1 MKVELFP
8 FQNTAVDDLRKK
20 LAFSL
25 NGFAQ
30 MHVPQVISFTAPTG
44 AGKTIIS
51 AALIENVYNGTADY
65 QEQPEA
71 IFLWLSDSP
80 ELNAQSRSK
89 IEANCDRI
97 SIGQCVTI
105 SDEDFDQETLE
116 DGHIYFLNTQKLSKS
131 SNLVKKGDSRSYTI
145 WETLQN
151 TINTKSDRLYLI
163 IDEAHRGMQG
173 NEAAKAT
180 TIMQS
185 FILGR
190 PADGLAAMP
199 VVLGMSATPDRFN
212 RLVAGTTATVHQVV
226 VPVDAVRKSG
236 LLKDR
241 IVFRYP
247 GDTAAHNDMAVLQAA
262 ADAWNDKCIHWNQYC
277 EEQHYAKFNP
287 VFVIQV
293 ENGTGS
299 QVSATDLDDCLVK
312 IEQRLGIRFSAGEV
326 VHTFGQT
333 SATLTLNGLPVCY
346 EEPSRISDDAK
357 VKVVFFKENL
367 STGWD
372 CPRAETM
379 MSFRRATDATHIAQ
393 LLGRMIRTPKQM
405 HIAVDDTLNDV
416 HLYLPYFDFGTV
428 EDVVKALQDAE
439 GGELPTDIELLDIES
454 GHQEVLTIRPPTP
467 KVVPTTPAAP
477 AQTSPMSSTSV
488 ASGALGTGA
497 ETQSSGT
504 VPAIN
509 ATQQA
514 GTVPSSVQRPSA
526 TSLVSG
532 EPSKTSSH
540 AGEPSAGTAPLV
552 LDGGQAS
559 AVPKPP
565 LWPDRFD
572 RPGVVKFINDLHLL
586 NYDIRNVIISDY
598 FRSLCKLAH
607 FMTLAYLYPNAVSDV
622 TQNVAD
628 LIHAYVDELKHG
640 GKYDDLVTKVMQFK
654 LTTKVF
660 DPFGQPLSDSG
671 GGDLFSTTDTDIDR
685 QLRMAENKL
694 GNEGVASEYGKKYGN
709 EDDPLAY
716 KIDVILFVADET
728 CWQKLLKYAKEKFHK
743 FRDDIRPFV
752 AGLTE
757 TWRRQYDRIASDADI
772 VSPHNFTLPE
782 TICVTRES
790 ESLGQSY
797 SNHLFCNEEGRA
809 RFLLTPWEEGVL
821 KEEFERPDFVCW
833 LRNISRASWAL
844 RLPYDVGNTKKPFF
858 PDLFIVRKHPSNEDK
873 YLIDLLEPHGQQF
886 SDNLAKAK
894 ALADYAARN
903 PSLSRVQLIREM
915 KGPVPGQKIYKRLD
929 MAISAVR
936 TKVMGVNKP
945 DELDQ
950 LFAEV

>member
-1 MKVELFP
+1 MKVKLFP
-8 FQNTAVDDLRKK
+8 FQSVAANELRKT
-20 LAFSL
+20 LAYSL

-51 AALIENVYNGTADY
+51 AALIEDVYNGTAEY

-71 IFLWLSDSP
+71 IFIWLSDSP

-105 SDEDFDQETLE
+105 TDESFDQETLE

-131 SNLVKKGDSRSYTI
+131 SNLVKKGDARTYTI

-151 TINTKSDRLYLI
+151 TIAAKSDRLYLI

-173 NEAAKAT
+173 NAAAKAT

-190 PADGLAAMP
+190 PDDGLASMP
-199 VVLGMSATPDRFN
+199 VVMGMSATPDRFN
-212 RLVAGTTATVHQVV
+212 RLVAGTTATVHHVA

-247 GDTAAHNDMAVLQAA
+247 GDTAAQNDMAVLQAA

-293 ENGTGS
+293 QNGTGD
-299 QVSATDLDDCLVK
+299 QVSATDLDDCLAK
-312 IEQRLGIRFSAGEV
+312 IEQRLGVHFSAGEV

-333 SATLTLNGLPVCY
+333 TATLTVNGLPVCY
-346 EEPSRISDDAK
+346 EEPSRIADDGK
-357 VKVVFFKENL
+357 IKVVFFKENL

-405 HIAVDDTLNDV
+405 HIEVDDTLNDV
-416 HLYLPYFDFGTV
+416 HLYLPYFDVGTV
-428 EDVVKALQDAE
+428 TDIVKALQDAE
-439 GGELPTDIELLDIES
+439 GGELPTEIDHEAIGS
-454 GHQEVLTIRPPTP
+454 GKREVLSIKP
-467 KVVPTTPAAP
+467 
-477 AQTSPMSSTSV
+477 
-488 ASGALGTGA
+488 
-497 ETQSSGT
+497 
-504 VPAIN
+504 
-509 ATQQA
+509 
-514 GTVPSSVQRPSA
+514 PSSWATPSA
-526 TSLVSG
+526 SADNSQQLLLSD
-532 EPSKTSSH
+532 EPRPDD
-540 AGEPSAGTAPLV
+540 APNVGNAPEPSAGDHAPTVAQPSTNTVGDEAPLV
-552 LDGGQAS
+552 PAPEKNAAQEAAPFKLEGEHAK
-559 AVPKPP
+559 PKSRSKEP
-565 LWPDRFD
+565 LWPDMFD
-572 RPGVVKFINDLHLL
+572 RAGVVKFINDLHLL
-586 NYDIRNVIISDY
+586 NYDIRSAVITDY

-607 FMTLAYLYPNAVSDV
+607 FMTQAHLYPNAVSDV
-622 TQNVAD
+622 TQDVVD
-628 LIHAYVDELKHG
+628 LIHSHAEELRRNG
-640 GKYDDLVTKVMQFK
+640 TYEDLVTQVMQFK

-660 DPFGQPLSDSG
+660 DPFGNQLAVSD

-694 GNEGVASEYGKKYGN
+694 GNEGVASAYGVKYGN

-716 KIDVILFVADET
+716 KIEVILFAADET
-728 CWQKLLKYAKEKFHK
+728 CWQKLLAYAKDKFHTY
-743 FRDDIRPFV
+743 RDQIRPLV
-752 AGLTE
+752 AGLQE
-757 TWRRQYDRIASDADI
+757 RWRSQYDRIASDADI

-790 ESLGQSY
+790 ESLGISY

-809 RFLLTPWEEGVL
+809 RFLLNTWEMDIL
-821 KEEFERPDFVCW
+821 DEESKRPDFVCW
-833 LRNISRASWAL
+833 LRNVSRASWAL
-844 RLPYDVGNTKKPFF
+844 RLPYDGGDAKKPFY
-858 PDLFIVRKHPSNEDK
+858 PDFFIVRKHPIVKEQ
-873 YLIDLLEPHGQQF
+873 YLVDIMEPHGPQYN
-886 SDNLAKAK
+886 DNVAKAK
-894 ALADYAARN
+894 ALADYAAKN
-903 PSLSRVQLIREM
+903 SSLARVEMIREM
-915 KGPVPGQKIYKRLD
+915 KGAVPGQKIYKRLD
-929 MAISAVR
+929 MAKSSVR
-936 TKVMGVNKP
+936 AKVLGIHAP

-950 LFAEV
+950 LFAET

>member
-89 IEANCDRI
+89 IESNCDRI

-131 SNLVKKGDSRSYTI
+131 SNLVKKGDARTYTI

-151 TINTKSDRLYLI
+151 TIATKSDRLYLI

-173 NEAAKAT
+173 NAAATAT
-180 TIMQS
+180 TTMQK

-190 PADGLAAMP
+190 PDDGLTPMP
-199 VVLGMSATPDRFN
+199 VVLGMSATPERFN

-241 IVFRYP
+241 IIFRYP

-262 ADAWNDKCIHWNQYC
+262 ADAWYDKCKHWNDYC
-277 EEQHYAKFNP
+277 ERQHYAKFNP
-287 VFVIQV
+287 VLVIQV
-293 ENGTGS
+293 ENGTGD
-299 QVSATDLDDCLVK
+299 QISATDLDDCLAK

-333 SATLTLNGLPVCY
+333 TATLTLNGLAVCY
-346 EEPSRISDDAK
+346 EEPSRISDDDK

-379 MSFRRATDATHIAQ
+379 MSFRRANDATHIAQ

-405 HIAVDDTLNDV
+405 HIEVDDTLNDV
-416 HLYLPYFDFGTV
+416 HLYLPYFDVGTV
-428 EDVVKALQDAE
+428 EDVVNALQEAE

-454 GHQEVLTIRPPTP
+454 GHQEVLSIRPPTP
-467 KVVPTTPAAP
+467 KAVPSTAATT
-477 AQTSPMSSTSV
+477 AQPSPMPLKTATSGPLDTAV
-488 ASGALGTGA
+488 EMPSSGAG
-497 ETQSSGT
+497 
-504 VPAIN
+504 PAIN
-509 ATQQA
+509 ATQR
-514 GTVPSSVQRPSA
+514 TETTPSSVGTPSA
-526 TSLVSG
+526 TSPVRE
-532 EPSKTSSH
+532 EPPTASSPVGDT
-540 AGEPSAGTAPLV
+540 AAEAAPLA
-552 LDGGQAS
+552 LDGGQVP
-559 AVPKPP
+559 AVPKQP

-586 NYDIRNVIISDY
+586 NYDIRSVIISDY

-607 FMTLAYLYPNAVSDV
+607 FMTLAHLYPNAVSDV
-622 TQNVAD
+622 AQDVAE
-628 LIHAYVDELKHG
+628 LIHAYVEELKHG

-660 DPFGQPLSDSG
+660 DPFGQPLSDPG

-694 GNEGVASEYGKKYGN
+694 GNEGIANVYGVKYGD
-709 EDDPLAY
+709 EEDPLAY
-716 KIDVILFVADET
+716 KIEVILFAADET
-728 CWQKLLKYAKEKFHK
+728 CWQKLLKYAKDKFHK
-743 FRDDIRPFV
+743 FRDDIRPYV
-752 AGLTE
+752 AGLDE

-790 ESLGQSY
+790 ESLGVSY

-809 RFLLTPWEEGVL
+809 RFMLTPWEMGVL
-821 KEEFERPDFVCW
+821 EEEFKRPDFVCW

-844 RLPYDVGNTKKPFF
+844 RLPYDVGSTKKPFF
-858 PDLFIVRKHPSNEDK
+858 PDLFIVRKHPTDEGK
-873 YLIDLLEPHGQQF
+873 YFIDLLEPHGQQF
-886 SDNLAKAK
+886 NDNLAKAK

-915 KGPVPGQKIYKRLD
+915 KGPIPGQKIYKRLD
-929 MAISAVR
+929 MAISTVR
-936 TKVMGVNKP
+936 TKVMGINKP

>member
-1 MKVELFP
+1 MKAKQFP
-8 FQNTAVDDLRKK
+8 FQGLAADDLRRK
-20 LAFSL
+20 LAYSL

-30 MHVPQVISFTAPTG
+30 THVPQVISFTAPTG

-51 AALIENVYNGTADY
+51 AALIEDVYNGTAEY
-65 QEQPEA
+65 QEQPDA

-89 IEANCDRI
+89 IEANCDRL

-105 SDEDFDQETLE
+105 SDESFDQEMLD
-116 DGHIYFLNTQKLSKS
+116 DGHIYFLNTQKLSRT
-131 SNLVKKGDSRSYTI
+131 SNLVRKGDSRTYTI

-151 TINTKSDRLYLI
+151 TVAAKSDRLYLI

-173 NEAAKAT
+173 NAAGQAT

-190 PADGLAAMP
+190 PDDGLSPMP
-199 VVLGMSATPDRFN
+199 VVMGMSATPERFN
-212 RLVAGTTATVHQVV
+212 LLVEGTTATVHHVAV
-226 VPVDAVRKSG
+226 SVDAVKRSG

-247 GDTAAHNDMAVLQAA
+247 GDAATQNDMAVLQAA

-293 ENGTGS
+293 QNGSGN

-333 SATLTLNGLPVCY
+333 MATLTLNGLPVCY
-346 EEPSRISDDAK
+346 EEPSRIAENDR

-405 HIAVDDTLNDV
+405 HIDVDDTLNDV
-416 HLYLPYFDFGTV
+416 HLYLPYFDAKTV
-428 EDVVKALQDAE
+428 ADIATALQKSE
-439 GGELPTDIELLDIES
+439 GGKLPTEPVCEEI
-454 GHQEVLTIRPPTP
+454 GRGQHVVLSINPPQP
-467 KVVPTTPAAP
+467 GLPSASDAP
-477 AQTSPMSSTSV
+477 ATQPSAVQHASASV
-488 ASGALGTGA
+488 AQAQPVDAGVTPQSTGVVSAMPNPMPSASGFGVSGQSAGASSSDNSPTGSASA
-497 ETQSSGT
+497 ELEGST
-504 VPAIN
+504 PP
-509 ATQQA
+509 ATQ
-514 GTVPSSVQRPSA
+514 P
-526 TSLVSG
+526 
-532 EPSKTSSH
+532 K
-540 AGEPSAGTAPLV
+540 API
-552 LDGGQAS
+552 
-559 AVPKPP
+559 
-565 LWPDRFD
+565 WPDAFD
-572 RPGVVKFINDLHLL
+572 RAGVVKFINDLHLL
-586 NYDIRNVIISDY
+586 NYDVRSVVISDY

-607 FMTLAYLYPNAVSDV
+607 FMTQSGLDPNAVRSV
-622 TQNVAD
+622 TQDVVE
-628 LIHAYVDELKHG
+628 LVHAYAQELKQDG
-640 GKYDDLVTKVMQFK
+640 IYDDLVARVMQFK

-660 DPFGQPLSDSG
+660 DPFGQQLSVTG

-685 QLRMAENKL
+685 QLRTADNKL
-694 GNEGVASEYGKKYGN
+694 GNEGVASAYGQKYRD

-716 KIDVILFVADET
+716 KIEVILFAADES
-728 CWQKLLKYAKEKFHK
+728 CWQKLLTYAKGKFHDY
-743 FRDDIRPFV
+743 RDKVRPSV
-752 AGLTE
+752 AGMSE
-757 TWRRQYDRIASDADI
+757 SWRHQYDRIASDADI
-772 VSPHNFTLPE
+772 ISPHNFTLPE

-790 ESLGQSY
+790 ESTGISY

-809 RFLLTPWEEGVL
+809 RFVFNPWESGVL
-821 KEEFERPDFVCW
+821 DEEFNRSDFVCW
-833 LRNISRASWAL
+833 LRNVSRASWAL
-844 RLPYDVGNTKKPFF
+844 RLPYELGNDTKSFF
-858 PDLFIVRKHPSNEDK
+858 PDFFIVRKKEGG
-873 YLIDLLEPHGQQF
+873 YLLDILEPHGAQYD
-886 SDNLAKAK
+886 DNVAKAK
-894 ALADYAARN
+894 ALAEYAARN
-903 PSLSRVQLIREM
+903 PTVGRVEMIREM
-915 KGPVPGQKIYKRLD
+915 KCAAPGQKIFKRLD
-929 MAISAVR
+929 MAKSSVR
-936 TKVMGVNKP
+936 TKVMNIHSS

>member
-1 MKVELFP
+1 MKVGLFP
-8 FQNTAVDDLRKK
+8 FQDTAVKDLRKK

-30 MHVPQVISFTAPTG
+30 LHVPQAISFTAPTG

-51 AALIENVYNGTADY
+51 AALIEDVYNGTADY
-65 QEQPEA
+65 QEQAEA

-131 SNLVKKGDSRSYTI
+131 SNLVKKGDSRTYTI

-151 TINTKSDRLYLI
+151 TIATKSDRLYLI

-173 NEAAKAT
+173 KDAAKAT

-185 FILGR
+185 FIIGR
-190 PADGLAAMP
+190 PDDGLAPMP
-199 VVLGMSATPDRFN
+199 VVMGMSATPERFN
-212 RLVAGTTATVHQVV
+212 RLVAGTAATVHQVV

-262 ADAWNDKCIHWNQYC
+262 ADAWNDKCKHWNDYC
-277 EEQHYAKFNP
+277 ERQHYAKFNP

-293 ENGTGS
+293 ENGTGD
-299 QVSATDLDDCLVK
+299 QISATDLDDCLVK

-333 SATLTLNGLPVCY
+333 TATLTLNGLPVCY

-393 LLGRMIRTPKQM
+393 LLGRMIRTPMQM
-405 HIAVDDTLNDV
+405 HIEVDDTLNDV
-416 HLYLPYFDFGTV
+416 HLYLPYFDVGTV
-428 EDVVKALQDAE
+428 TGIVEALQDTE
-439 GGELPTDIELLDIES
+439 GGELPTDIEQEEIGS
-454 GHQEVLTIRPPTP
+454 GHHEVLTIRPPTP
-467 KVVPTTPAAP
+467 KSVPTTAE
-477 AQTSPMSSTSV
+477 
-488 ASGALGTGA
+488 AS
-497 ETQSSGT
+497 EQ
-504 VPAIN
+504 
-509 ATQQA
+509 
-514 GTVPSSVQRPSA
+514 PSSVPFNPIVVDAPGAVGGESPSGA
-526 TSLVSG
+526 AVASEVVTPPTKPVGGAMPASPAANDKPAES
-532 EPSKTSSH
+532 
-540 AGEPSAGTAPLV
+540 APLK
-552 LDGGQAS
+552 LEGEQAP
-559 AVPKPP
+559 ATPKQP
-565 LWPDRFD
+565 LWPDAFD
-572 RPGVVKFINDLHLL
+572 RAGVVKFINDLHLL
-586 NYDIRNVIISDY
+586 NYDIRNVVISDY
-598 FRSLCKLAH
+598 FKSLCKLAH
-607 FMTLAYLYPNAVSDV
+607 FMTQSYLYPNAVSDV
-622 TQNVAD
+622 IQDVAD
-628 LIHAYVDELKHG
+628 LIHGHAEELKRNG
-640 GKYDDLVTKVMQFK
+640 NYDDLVTKVMQFK
-654 LTTKVF
+654 LTTTVF
-660 DPFGQPLSDSG
+660 DPFGQHVDFSG
-671 GGDLFSTTDTDIDR
+671 DGDLFSTTDTDIDR

-694 GNEGVASEYGKKYGN
+694 HNEGVASAYGVKYGS
-709 EDDPLAY
+709 EDDPLEY
-716 KIDVILFVADET
+716 KIEVILFAADET
-728 CWQKLLKYAKEKFHK
+728 CWQKLLAYAKGKFHEY
-743 FRDDIRPFV
+743 RDQVRPLV
-752 AGLTE
+752 ATLPE
-757 TWRRQYDRIASDADI
+757 NWRRQYDRIASDADI

-790 ESLGQSY
+790 ESLGKSY

-809 RFLLTPWEEGVL
+809 RFMLTTWEEGVL
-821 KEEFERPDFVCW
+821 EEEFARPDFVCW

-844 RLPYDVGNTKKPFF
+844 RLPYDVGDVKKPFY
-858 PDLFIVRKHPSNEDK
+858 PDLFIVRKHPTVQGQ
-873 YLIDLLEPHGQQF
+873 YLIDFLEPHGQQF
-886 SDNLAKAK
+886 SDNVAKAK
-894 ALADYAARN
+894 ALADYAAKN
-903 PSLSRVQLIREM
+903 PALARVEMIREM
-915 KGPVPGQKIYKRLD
+915 KSPIPGEKVFKRLD
-929 MAISAVR
+929 MAKSSVR
-936 TKVMGVNKP
+936 TKVMGIHKP
-945 DELDQ
+945 DELDH

>member
-1 MKVELFP
+1 MKIKP
-8 FQNTAVDDLRKK
+8 FTFQDVAIADLRKK

-30 MHVPQVISFTAPTG
+30 MRVPQVISFTAPTG

-51 AALIENVYNGTADY
+51 AALIEDVYNGTADY

-105 SDEDFDQETLE
+105 TDESFDRETLE

-131 SNLVKKGDSRSYTI
+131 SNLVKKGDARTYTI

-151 TINTKSDRLYLI
+151 TIAEKSDRFYLI

-173 NEAAKAT
+173 NAAATAT

-190 PADGLAAMP
+190 PNDGLAPMP
-199 VVLGMSATPDRFN
+199 VVLGMSATPERFN
-212 RLVAGTTATVHQVV
+212 RLVAGTTATIHHVSVS
-226 VPVDAVRKSG
+226 VDAVRKSG

-247 GDTAAHNDMAVLQAA
+247 GDAAAQNDMAVLQAA

-293 ENGTGS
+293 QNGTGD

-333 SATLTLNGLPVCY
+333 TATLTVNGLPVSY
-346 EEPSRISDDAK
+346 EEPSRIADDAR

-405 HIAVDDTLNDV
+405 HIEVDDTLNDV
-416 HLYLPYFDFGTV
+416 HLYLPYFDVRTV
-428 EDVVKALQDAE
+428 SDIVSALQDAE
-439 GGELPTDIELLDIES
+439 GGELPTEIDHEEIGG
-454 GHQEVLTIRPPTP
+454 GHREVLSIRPPAPRANPETTTP
-467 KVVPTTPAAP
+467 RLMTPSPAPISSVPAAP
-477 AQTSPMSSTSV
+477 AVANGGIQSAGGVAVSATPPRATMSGDGQSQAATTSTENPPSQPSTFSLEGGS
-488 ASGALGTGA
+488 AS
-497 ETQSSGT
+497 
-504 VPAIN
+504 
-509 ATQQA
+509 ATQN
-514 GTVPSSVQRPSA
+514 VPI
-526 TSLVSG
+526 
-532 EPSKTSSH
+532 
-540 AGEPSAGTAPLV
+540 
-552 LDGGQAS
+552 
-559 AVPKPP
+559 
-565 LWPDRFD
+565 WPDRFD
-572 RPGVVKFINDLHLL
+572 RPGVVKFINEQHLL
-586 NYDIRNVIISDY
+586 NYDIRTVVISDY

-607 FMTLAYLYPNAVSDV
+607 FMTQTLLSANAVSDV
-622 TQNVAD
+622 TQDVVN
-628 LIHAYVDELKHG
+628 LIHTHVIELKNSG
-640 GKYDDLVTKVMQFK
+640 TYDDLVNKVMQFK
-654 LTTKVF
+654 LITKVF
-660 DPFGQPLSDSG
+660 DPFGQPLSGSG
-671 GGDLFSTTDTDIDR
+671 EGDLFSTTDTDIDR

-694 GNEGVASEYGKKYGN
+694 GNEGVANAYGIKYGD
-709 EDDPLAY
+709 EDDPMAY
-716 KIDVILFVADET
+716 KIDVILFAADET
-728 CWQKLLKYAKEKFHK
+728 CWQKLLVYAKKKFHDY
-743 FRDDIRPFV
+743 RDQMRPLV
-752 AGLTE
+752 AGLQE
-757 TWRRQYDRIASDADI
+757 NWRRQYDRIASDADI

-790 ESLGQSY
+790 ESAGISY

-809 RFLLTPWEEGVL
+809 RFILNTWETGVL
-821 KEEFERPDFVCW
+821 NEEFERPDFVCW
-833 LRNISRASWAL
+833 LRNIPRASWAL
-844 RLPYDVGNTKKPFF
+844 RLPYDAGDKKKPFF
-858 PDLFIVRKHPSNEDK
+858 PDFLIVRKHPTVSGK
-873 YLIDLLEPHGQQF
+873 YLLDVLEPHGPQYD
-886 SDNLAKAK
+886 DNVAKAK

-903 PSLSRVQLIREM
+903 PSIMRVEMIREVN
-915 KGPVPGQKIYKRLD
+915 GAIPGQKIYKRLD
-929 MAISAVR
+929 MAKSFVR
-936 TKVMGVNKP
+936 TKVMSIHTP
-945 DELDQ
+945 AELDQ
-950 LFAEV
+950 LFAEI

>member
-1 MKVELFP
+1 MKVGLFP
-8 FQNTAVDDLRKK
+8 FQDTAVKDLRKK

-51 AALIENVYNGTADY
+51 AALIEDVYNGTAEF

-131 SNLVKKGDSRSYTI
+131 SNLVKKGDSRTYTI

-151 TINTKSDRLYLI
+151 TIAEKSDRLYLI

-173 NEAAKAT
+173 NAAAKAT

-185 FILGR
+185 FIIGR
-190 PADGLAAMP
+190 SDDGLAPMP
-199 VVLGMSATPDRFN
+199 VVMGMSATPERFN

-262 ADAWNDKCIHWNQYC
+262 ADAWNDKCKHWNDYC
-277 EEQHYAKFNP
+277 ERQHYAKFNP

-293 ENGTGS
+293 ENGTGD
-299 QVSATDLDDCLVK
+299 QISATDLDDCLVK
-312 IEQRLGIRFSAGEV
+312 IEQRLGIRFSAGDV

-333 SATLTLNGLPVCY
+333 TATLTLNGLPVCY

-405 HIAVDDTLNDV
+405 HIDVDDTLNDV
-416 HLYLPYFDFGTV
+416 HLYLPYFDVGTV
-428 EDVVKALQDAE
+428 TDIVEALQDAE
-439 GGELPTDIELLDIES
+439 GGELPTDIEQEEIGNL
-454 GHQEVLTIRPPTP
+454 HREVLTIRPPTP
-467 KVVPTTPAAP
+467 KPPQPIPVASESSPIVSPKPTVVDVRGAVSVEQPPVVTTAP
-477 AQTSPMSSTSV
+477 EVTSV
-488 ASGALGTGA
+488 TTKPVGAATPSLSGAGNQPA
-497 ETQSSGT
+497 EPEPLKLEGEQ
-504 VPAIN
+504 VPA
-509 ATQQA
+509 T
-514 GTVPSSVQRPSA
+514 PP
-526 TSLVSG
+526 
-532 EPSKTSSH
+532 
-540 AGEPSAGTAPLV
+540 APPW
-552 LDGGQAS
+552 LDA
-559 AVPKPP
+559 
-565 LWPDRFD
+565 FD
-572 RPGVVKFINDLHLL
+572 RVGVVKFINDLHLL
-586 NYDIRNVIISDY
+586 NYDIRSVVISDY

-607 FMTLAYLYPNAVSDV
+607 FMTQSHLYPNAVSDI
-622 TQNVAD
+622 TQEVAD
-628 LIHAYVDELKHG
+628 LVHAHAEELKQG
-640 GKYDDLVTKVMQFK
+640 GTYDDLVSKVMQFK

-660 DPFGQPLSDSG
+660 DPFGNPLSMPG
-671 GGDLFSTTDTDIDR
+671 EGDLFSATDTDIDR
-685 QLRMAENKL
+685 QLRMAESKL
-694 GNEGVASEYGKKYGN
+694 GNEGVASAYGVKYGS
-709 EDDPLAY
+709 EDDPQTY
-716 KIDVILFVADET
+716 KIEVILFAADET
-728 CWQKLLKYAKEKFHK
+728 SWQKLLAYAKGKFHEY
-743 FRDDIRPFV
+743 RDQVRPLV
-752 AGLTE
+752 AALPGN
-757 TWRRQYDRIASDADI
+757 WRNQYDRIASDADI

-782 TICVTRES
+782 TISVTRES

-797 SNHLFCNEEGRA
+797 SNHLFCNEEGCA
-809 RFLLTPWEEGVL
+809 RFMLTAWEMGVL
-821 KEEFERPDFVCW
+821 EEEFARPDFVCW
-833 LRNISRASWAL
+833 LRNVSRASWAL
-844 RLPYDVGNTKKPFF
+844 RLPYDVGDTKKPFY
-858 PDLFIVRKHPSNEDK
+858 PDLFIVRKHPTVPGQ
-873 YLIDLLEPHGQQF
+873 YLLDLLEPHGQQF
-886 SDNLAKAK
+886 SDNVAKAK
-894 ALADYAARN
+894 ALAVYAARN
-903 PSLSRVQLIREM
+903 SALARVQMIREM
-915 KGPVPGQKIYKRLD
+915 KSPIPGEKVFKRLD
-929 MAISAVR
+929 MAMSAVR
-936 TKVMGVNKP
+936 TKVMGIHTAA
-945 DELDQ
+945 ELDQ

>member
-8 FQNTAVDDLRKK
+8 FQNTTVDDLRKK

-51 AALIENVYNGTADY
+51 AALIENVYNGTAEY

-89 IEANCDRI
+89 IETNCDRI
-97 SIGQCVTI
+97 SISQCVTI
-105 SDEDFDQETLE
+105 TDDSFDQETLE
-116 DGHIYFLNTQKLSKS
+116 DGHIYFLNTQKLSSS
-131 SNLVKKGDSRSYTI
+131 SNLVKKGDSRTYTI

-151 TINTKSDRLYLI
+151 TIAKKSDRLYLI

-173 NEAAKAT
+173 NAAARQT

-190 PADGLAAMP
+190 QGDGLAPMP
-199 VVLGMSATPDRFN
+199 VVIGMSATPERFN

-262 ADAWNDKCIHWNQYC
+262 ADAWNDKCVHWNDYC
-277 EEQHYAKFNP
+277 ERQHYAKFNP

-293 ENGTGS
+293 ENGTGN
-299 QVSATDLDDCLVK
+299 QVSATDLDDCLAK
-312 IEQRLGIRFSAGEV
+312 IEQRLGIHFSAGEV
-326 VHTFGQT
+326 IHTFGQT
-333 SATLTLNGLPVCY
+333 TATLTLNGLPVCY
-346 EEPSRISDDAK
+346 EEPSRIADDAK

-405 HIAVDDTLNDV
+405 HIDVDDTLNEV
-416 HLYLPYFDFGTV
+416 HLYLPYFDVGTV
-428 EDVVKALQDAE
+428 EEVVSALQEAE
-439 GGELPTDIELLDIES
+439 GGELPADIELLDIES
-454 GHQEVLTIRPPTP
+454 GQQEVLTIRPPAP
-467 KVVPTTPAAP
+467 KRATAPQVAPIPPTHMPSA
-477 AQTSPMSSTSV
+477 STSS
-488 ASGALGTGA
+488 AS
-497 ETQSSGT
+497 EPSSGGDAVHVT
-504 VPAIN
+504 IPAP
-509 ATQQA
+509 QPVE
-514 GTVPSSVQRPSA
+514 GTPSSAKTAGGEQPPLPA
-526 TSLVSG
+526 TG
-532 EPSKTSSH
+532 GNAQPEPTPFH
-540 AGEPSAGTAPLV
+540 
-552 LDGGQAS
+552 LDGEQPTS
-559 AVPKPP
+559 TPDQP
-565 LWPDRFD
+565 LWPEMFD
-572 RPGVVKFINDLHLL
+572 RTGIVKFINDLHLL
-586 NYDIRNVIISDY
+586 NYDIRSVVINDY
-598 FRSLCKLAH
+598 FKSLCKLAH
-607 FMTLAYLYPNAVSDV
+607 FMTQAHLYPNAASDV
-622 TQNVAD
+622 TQDVAN
-628 LIHAYVDELKHG
+628 LIHGYVEDLKQNG
-640 GKYDDLVTKVMQFK
+640 TYDYLVMKVMQFK

-660 DPFGQPLSDSG
+660 DPFGQPLSDSS

-694 GNEGVASEYGKKYGN
+694 GNEGVANAYGSIYGDT
-709 EDDPLAY
+709 DDPLAY
-716 KIDVILFVADET
+716 KIEVILFAADET
-728 CWQKLLKYAKEKFHK
+728 CWQKLLKYAEDKFHK
-743 FRDDIRPFV
+743 FRDYIRPLV
-752 AGLTE
+752 AGLSE
-757 TWRRQYDRIASDADI
+757 NWRHQYDRIASDAEI
-772 VSPHNFTLPE
+772 VSQHNFTLPE

-797 SNHLFCNEEGRA
+797 TNHLFCNEEGRA
-809 RFLLTPWEEGVL
+809 TFLLTPWEEGVL
-821 KEEFERPDFVCW
+821 KEETSRPDFVCW

-844 RLPYDVGNTKKPFF
+844 RLPYDVGNAKKPFY
-858 PDLFIVRKHPSNEDK
+858 PDLFIVRKHPSDEDK
-873 YLIDLLEPHGQQF
+873 YLIDVLEPHGQQY

-903 PSLSRVQLIREM
+903 PQLVRVQLIREM
-915 KGPVPGQKIYKRLD
+915 KGPIPGQKIYKRLD
-929 MAISAVR
+929 MAISSVR
-936 TKVMGVNKP
+936 MKVMGVNKP

-950 LFAEV
+950 LFTEI

>member
-1 MKVELFP
+1 MKAKLFP
-8 FQNTAVDDLRKK
+8 FQDVAVKDLRTK

-25 NGFAQ
+25 NAFAKL
-30 MHVPQVISFTAPTG
+30 HVPQVISFTAPTG

-51 AALIENVYNGTADY
+51 ASLIEDVYNGTAEY
-65 QEQPEA
+65 QEQPDA

-105 SDEDFDQETLE
+105 TDEEFDQETLE

-131 SNLVKKGDSRSYTI
+131 SNLVKKGDSRTYTI

-151 TINTKSDRLYLI
+151 TIDTKSDRLYLI

-173 NEAAKAT
+173 NAAAKAT

-190 PADGLAAMP
+190 HADGLSPMP
-199 VVLGMSATPDRFN
+199 IVMGMSATPERFN

-226 VPVDAVRKSG
+226 VSVDSVKKSG

-247 GDTAAHNDMAVLQAA
+247 GDTTAHNDMAVLQAA

-287 VFVIQV
+287 IFVIQV
-293 ENGTGS
+293 ENGSGS

-333 SATLTLNGLPVCY
+333 TATLTVNGLPVCY
-346 EEPSRISDDAK
+346 EEPSRIADDAK

-405 HIAVDDTLNDV
+405 HIEVDDTLNDV
-416 HLYLPYFDFGTV
+416 HLYLPYFDVATV
-428 EDVVKALQDAE
+428 TTIVKALQEAE

-454 GHQEVLTIRPPTP
+454 GNQEVLSIRPSP
-467 KVVPTTPAAP
+467 KVVQPEPETTTPPSLVSVRPTVLPTASSVANPPSGMVIKPDWSPIATTPAGENAGV
-477 AQTSPMSSTSV
+477 STSTNEH
-488 ASGALGTGA
+488 A
-497 ETQSSGT
+497 
-504 VPAIN
+504 
-509 ATQQA
+509 ATPTPLTLEGDQ
-514 GTVPSSVQRPSA
+514 VSEKPKA
-526 TSLVSG
+526 T
-532 EPSKTSSH
+532 
-540 AGEPSAGTAPLV
+540 
-552 LDGGQAS
+552 
-559 AVPKPP
+559 
-565 LWPDRFD
+565 LWPDTFD

-586 NYDIRNVIISDY
+586 NYDIRSVVISDY

-607 FMTLAYLYPNAVSDV
+607 FMTQSHLYPNAVSDV
-622 TQNVAD
+622 TQDVAD
-628 LIHAYVDELKHG
+628 LVHAHTEKLKRMG
-640 GKYDDLVTKVMQFK
+640 SYDDLVTKVMQFK
-654 LTTKVF
+654 LTTTVF
-660 DPFGQPLSDSG
+660 DPFGQQVTISG
-671 GGDLFSTTDTDIDR
+671 DGDLFSTTDTDIDR

-694 GNEGVASEYGKKYGN
+694 GNEGVASAYGVKYGN
-709 EDDPLAY
+709 DDDPLAY
-716 KIDVILFVADET
+716 KIEVILFAADET
-728 CWQKLLKYAKEKFHK
+728 CWQKLLAYAKGKFHEY
-743 FRDDIRPFV
+743 RDYVRPLV
-752 AGLTE
+752 AELSGN
-757 TWRRQYDRIASDADI
+757 WRNQYDRIASDADI
-772 VSPHNFTLPE
+772 VSPHNFMLPE

-790 ESLGQSY
+790 DNLGQSF

-809 RFLLTPWEEGVL
+809 RFMLTPWEDGVL
-821 KEEFERPDFVCW
+821 KEEFARPDFVCW

-858 PDLFIVRKHPSNEDK
+858 PDLIIVRKHPTDKDK
-873 YLIDLLEPHGQQF
+873 YLIDVLEPHGQQF
-886 SDNLAKAK
+886 TDNVSKAK
-894 ALADYAARN
+894 ALADYSAKN
-903 PSLSRVQLIREM
+903 PALARVQMIREM
-915 KGPVPGQKIYKRLD
+915 KGPIPGQKIYKRLD
-929 MAISAVR
+929 MAKSSVR
-936 TKVMGVNKP
+936 EKVSSIHDH
-945 DELDQ
+945 DELNE
-950 LFAEV
+950 LFLEV